1 VVVAPSHCF
10 RVLARLPPDCRS
22 QHRLIAAPKVS
33 AFSHLFYRNWTRQHT
48 HGAPAEFPVGR
59 HLFAIALLVA
69 VGLGL
74 AFAFAVSLLVFVAFG
89 GLH

>member
-1 VVVAPSHCF
+1 MV
-10 RVLARLPPDCRS
+10 
-22 QHRLIAAPKVS
+22 
-33 AFSHLFYRNWTRQHT
+33 
-48 HGAPAEFPVGR
+48 APAEFPVGR

-74 AFAFAVSLLVFVAFG
+74 AFAVAVSLLVFVAFG